1 MKKKKPTGS
10 KINASLAKLR
20 VAKLSDLTQLV
31 ELENACFNYD
41 QLTKRNF
48 NWMITKANSIF
59 LVLEYQSRLIGYG
72 LVLINSG
79 TSLARLYSIAVLNE
93 FQGHGFASK
102 IISELEELSSQEDCA
117 YLRLEVKASNHGA
130 IKLYEKLGY
139 AKFSEKADYYD
150 NGETALCFEKRVRY
164 LKKKPRNNVPYY
176 QQSLNFTC
184 GPACLM
190 MAIKTFNSKFKL
202 SMEHELQIWREATT
216 IFMTSGHGGCGPRG
230 LALSA
235 WNRGYRAELYLSKE
249 GVLFADSVRSPE
261 KKKVL
266 EYVNQDFT
274 KRVKEAG
281 IKTYTRKLSI
291 KDIEEVLDQGGL
303 PIVLITTYHF
313 DKNKVPHWVIVTA
326 YDDHFIYIH
335 DPDSE
340 DVKKHE
346 QVVGRIHTPITK
358 DQFLKTSR
366 WGKNKMSAA
375 VVVYKD

>member
-1 MKKKKPTGS
+1 MKKKKKMGQG
-10 KINASLAKLR
+10 INPSLVHLRPAKM
-20 VAKLSDLTQLV
+20 SDLNQLV

-48 NWMITKANSIF
+48 HWMITKANSIF
-59 LVLEYQSRLIGYG
+59 LVFDYKTKIIGYG

-79 TSLARLYSIAVLNE
+79 TSLARLYSIAVLDE
-93 FQGHGFASK
+93 FQGHGLASK
-102 IISELEELSSQEDCA
+102 MIKELEVLSSQKDCA
-117 YLRLEVKASNHGA
+117 YLRLEVKESNQGA

-139 AKFSEKADYYD
+139 VKFSKKEDYYD
-150 NGETALCFEKRVRY
+150 NGETALCYEKRVRF

-190 MAIKTFNSKFKL
+190 MAMKTFNPKYKM

-235 WNRGYRAELYLSKE
+235 WSRGYRAELYLSKE

-261 KKKVL
+261 KKKVI
-266 EYVNQDFT
+266 EYVHEDFT
-274 KRVKEAG
+274 KRVKQAG
-281 IKTYTRKLSI
+281 IKTHTKRLTI
-291 KDIEEVLDQGGL
+291 KEIEEILDNGGL

-335 DPDSE
+335 DSDAE
-340 DVKKHE
+340 DVGMHE
-346 QVVGRIHTPITK
+346 QVVGRIHAPIPK
-358 DQFLKTSR
+358 EQFLKTSR
-366 WGKNKMSAA
+366 WGKSKMGAA
-375 VVVYKD
+375 VVIYKD